1 MRAQISPKKS
11 NDELTVLLRAK
22 FAEKERVEQT
32 AEEILNICLNRGS
45 IDNMTMIIIGKM
57 CFEKFT
63 LKCRERFLTINYGHH
78 YDQTFHNNLNLFG
91 LSVMIN

>member
-1 MRAQISPKKS
+1 MIYWLPFYS

-45 IDNMTMIIIGKM
+45 IDNMTMIIIGKYKKKLNIKIISEYKHFLA
-57 CFEKFT
+57 FENIFDEEVYIT
-63 LKCRERFLTINYGHH
+63 EHETINEE
-78 YDQTFHNNLNLFG
+78 
-91 LSVMIN
+91 SESE